1 MEVGMDGAG
10 VAGFAGV
17 GGRAAS
23 GLTGVLGSLIT
34 AWEETAADDAG
45 VACAKII
52 RAAGRFSISA
62 KVSET
67 LSKRAV
73 RNEIIIR
80 SGK

>member
-1 MEVGMDGAG
+1 MEVGVDGAG

-34 AWEETAADDAG
+34 AWEETAAEEAG
-45 VACAKII
+45 VACAKISPSE
-52 RAAGRFSISA
+52 GRLSISA

>member
-1 MEVGMDGAG
+1 
-10 VAGFAGV
+10 
-17 GGRAAS
+17 
-23 GLTGVLGSLIT
+23 LIT
-34 AWEETAADDAG
+34 AWEETAAEEAG
-45 VACAKII
+45 VACAKISPSE
-52 RAAGRFSISA
+52 GRLSISA